1 MFAAAQRPQ
10 HVVCLQS
17 WQVAEE
23 VRELGEDAS
32 VGVGV
37 GDYDK
42 KVIDRIVTLLELQPP
57 KLCLK
62 VVEARFELDSGP
74 LSVTEDHYVPG
85 TLIGP
90 ISMGGQR
97 HFESPSK
104 RLSDTFQELLQAR
117 SLTGVADRPSARKR
131 FHGYIESEYGTDT
144 ARRFN

>member
-10 HVVCLQS
+10 HVVRRES
-17 WQVAEE
+17 GQVAEE

-37 GDYDK
+37 GDNDK
-42 KVIDRIVTLLELQPP
+42 KVVDRVVTLLELQPP

-62 VVEARFELDSGP
+62 VVQARLELDSGP
-74 LSVTEDHYVPG
+74 LSVAEDHYVPG
-85 TLIGP
+85 TLLGP

-97 HFESPSK
+97 HFKSPSK
-104 RLSDTFQELLQAR
+104 RLSDTFQELLQTP
-117 SLTGVADRPSARKR
+117 SLTGISDRPPARKR

-144 ARRFN
+144 TRRFK